1 MSRLPKPDDIDFSQ
15 NLRYLCSYYKSTSEV
30 CRRVGINRQQFN
42 KYLTGD
48 SRPSNRTMRIICD
61 FFGVEEYEILSPAG
75 VLKDIVKIKGL
86 KNLDDS
92 ETMHI
97 RRMEQLIA
105 SSQEGISQYMGYYYM
120 YHYSFTKPD
129 KILKA
134 FSHVFMKN
142 NVASYKRIER
152 LVDRSEPAAESF
164 VYKYEGLFLL
174 LRDRIFMID
183 VETLTNNEVSQTVLY
198 PSFKN
203 KIGKLPGLTLG
214 ASGKTSRDPICAR
227 VIFEYIDPSID
238 MQTAMRSCGLYDADS
253 PEIDDAIK
261 EAIINEISGDQSSLL
276 AIPH

>member
-1 MSRLPKPDDIDFSQ
+1 MSIPYNPSDVDFSQ

-42 KYLTGD
+42 KYITGD

-61 FFGVEEYEILSPAG
+61 FFGVEEYEILSPAN

-86 KNLDDS
+86 KNLDDNES
-92 ETMHI
+92 SHI
-97 RRMEQLIA
+97 RRLENLVA
-105 SSQEGISQYMGYYYM
+105 GNQENISQYMGYYYM
-120 YHYSFTKPD
+120 YHQSFTKPG

-142 NVASYKRIER
+142 NVATYKRIER
-152 LVDRSEPAAESF
+152 LIDKSQPGDESF
-164 VYKYEGLFLL
+164 VYKYEGVFLL

-183 VETLTNNEVSQTVLY
+183 VETLTNNEISQTVLY

-203 KIGKLPGLTLG
+203 KIGRLPGLTLG
-214 ASGKTSRDPICAR
+214 ASGKTSRDPISVR
-227 VIFEYIDPSID
+227 VIFEYIDPKID
-238 MQTAMRSCGLYDADS
+238 LRTAMRPCGLYNADS

-261 EAIINEISGDQSSLL
+261 MAIVNDIPAGQSSLL
-276 AIPH
+276 AIPQ